1 MANHI
6 QNSTVYKS
14 NALIEANYRLSVA
27 EQRIILTAISQIR
40 HDQPVTDEIMYSV
53 QALDIA
59 EAADIAPPD
68 AYRDLKEAAERLHE
82 RKVRIIEE
90 PNTGKRK
97 PKVMVTNWVQTVVYI
112 DGEGRVEL
120 RFSKD
125 ILPYLT
131 DLRERFT
138 RYHLTNVVKLNSSHA
153 IRLYELLTQWRSVGE
168 REVSID
174 WLREAF
180 DLEDAYPSIKDFKKR
195 VIEPAVTQISAHSN
209 LKVTWTQRKT
219 GRRVTHLTF
228 HFAEKKPK
236 SQARKSHETGNRING
251 VPKSLIEKLARPGE
265 TYEQA
270 AVRIRS
276 EQAH

>member
-1 MANHI
+1 MTKTL
-6 QNSTVYKS
+6 QNATVYKS

-40 HDQPVTDEIMYSV
+40 HDEPVTDEIMYSV
-53 QALDIA
+53 RALDIA
-59 EAADIAPPD
+59 ETADIAPPD
-68 AYRDLKEAAERLHE
+68 AYRDLKEAAGRLYE
-82 RKVRIIEE
+82 RKVRLVEE

-97 PKVMVTNWVQTVVYI
+97 RKVIMTRWVQTVAYI

-131 DLRERFT
+131 DLKERFT
-138 RYHLTNVVKLNSSHA
+138 RYHLANVIKLDSTYA
-153 IRLYELLTQWRSVGE
+153 IRLYELLAQWRSAGT
-168 REVSID
+168 REMSID
-174 WLREAF
+174 WLREIF
-180 DLEDAYPSIKDFKKR
+180 ELTDAYPAIKDFKR
-195 VIEPAVTQISAHSN
+195 WVIEPAVAQINAHSD

-236 SQARKSHETGNRING
+236 PQARKPHETGSRING
-251 VPKSLIEKLARPGE
+251 VPKSLIEKLAHPGE

-270 AVRIRS
+270 AIRIRT
-276 EQAH
+276 EQSH